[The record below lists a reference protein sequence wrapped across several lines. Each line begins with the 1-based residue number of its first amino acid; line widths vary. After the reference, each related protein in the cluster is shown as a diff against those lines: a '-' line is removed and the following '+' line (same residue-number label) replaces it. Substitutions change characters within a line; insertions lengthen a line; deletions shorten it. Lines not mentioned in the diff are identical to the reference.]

1 LVLGRGSPFDAAA
14 LADLAGFFDFS
25 FTTFLAAVLVFALA
39 LLFAVL
45 GFLVVIFDLRDLR

>member
-1 LVLGRGSPFDAAA
+1 
-14 LADLAGFFDFS
+14 LAGFFDFS
-25 FTTFLAAVLVFALA
+25 FITFLAAVLVFALA